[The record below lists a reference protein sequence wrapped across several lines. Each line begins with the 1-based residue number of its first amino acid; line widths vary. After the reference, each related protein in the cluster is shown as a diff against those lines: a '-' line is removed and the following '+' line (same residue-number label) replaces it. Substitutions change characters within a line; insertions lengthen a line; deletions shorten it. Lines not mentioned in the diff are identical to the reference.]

1 MSKLSRNKGAN
12 YEREISKTI
21 HEVLGVR
28 VKRNLTQYQQGEE
41 GDLLMGPFVLEC
53 KRRKSIAIYEWMAQA
68 DAACKPDQVPVVV
81 CRGDG
86 KKSLMVMWLDDG
98 LPLLGNEL
106 SLPDPDQESPQGE
119 G

>member
-53 KRRKSIAIYEWMAQA
+53 MAQA
-68 DAACKPDQVPVVV
+68 DAACKPEQVPVVV

-106 SLPDPDQESPQGE
+106 SLPDPDQDSPQGD